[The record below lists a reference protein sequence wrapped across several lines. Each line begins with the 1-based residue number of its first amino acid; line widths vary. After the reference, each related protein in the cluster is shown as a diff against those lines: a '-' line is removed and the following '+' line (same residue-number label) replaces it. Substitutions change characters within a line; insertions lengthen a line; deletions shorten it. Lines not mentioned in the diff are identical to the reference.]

1 MTEPVIG
8 IRTATLS
15 LPGTGEVLSAL
26 NLEMRLGGITW
37 LVGESGAGKS
47 TLCNLLAGLSPVD
60 AKVSGVLDLSEI
72 VGARDGRV
80 ASEKRDI
87 TEAAAPGDGRIGLGA
102 GQGRTD
108 LGTRWGRIG
117 LGTRQGRRAMA
128 KLRRSGVIAW
138 APQNAMDT
146 FPPAMRLTEWFSRT
160 GLDSPDLAAYGLE
173 NSILRRLPHQVS
185 GGQISRISLAAA
197 VAKSPR
203 LLVCD
208 EPTAGLD
215 PEQADAVV
223 GVLNDQ
229 ASAGSRAVLA
239 VTHDLSGLQ
248 RNARPGDRVAVA
260 FNGHI
265 VEDCSVA
272 AFFAGRAANAYVQA
286 LAAAAPAAGAH
297 PLPLADGARPK
308 PWVYRDGDE
317 LRRLGEE
324 SVRTAGQG
332 QPAGRM
338 RTASGSG
345 PKHIDDGGGSE

>member
-1 MTEPVIG
+1 MTALHLRDI
-8 IRTATLS
+8 TLS

-26 NLEMRLGGITW
+26 DLGMRVGGITW

-72 VGARDGRV
+72 VGDRDGRG
-80 ASEKRDI
+80 ARGKRDI
-87 TEAAAPGDGRIGLGA
+87 AEAAGPGGGRI
-102 GQGRTD
+102 D
-108 LGTRWGRIG
+108 LGTGR
-117 LGTRQGRRAMA
+117 GRRAMA
-128 KLRRSGVIAW
+128 TMRRGGVIAW

-146 FPPAMRLTEWFSRT
+146 FPPAMRLAEWFARA
-160 GLDSPDLAAYGLE
+160 GLDSPDLAPFGLE

-203 LLVCD
+203 LLACD

-223 GVLNDQ
+223 GVLNAQ
-229 ASAGSRAVLA
+229 AAAGSRAVLA

-248 RNARPGDRVAVA
+248 RNARPGDRVAVV

-265 VEDCSVA
+265 VENGSVA
-272 AFFAGRAANAYVQA
+272 DFFAGRAANAYVQA

-297 PLPLADGARPK
+297 PLPLADGPRPK
-308 PWVYRDGDE
+308 PWVYRAGDE
-317 LRRLGEE
+317 LRRLGEGT
-324 SVRTAGQG
+324 V
-332 QPAGRM
+332 
-338 RTASGSG
+338 
-345 PKHIDDGGGSE
+345 DGGGPK

>member
-1 MTEPVIG
+1 MTALHL
-8 IRTATLS
+8 RDATLS

-26 NLEMRLGGITW
+26 DLEMPAGGITW

-72 VGARDGRV
+72 VGDRGGHGLA
-80 ASEKRDI
+80 
-87 TEAAAPGDGRIGLGA
+87 EAAVPGDGRI
-102 GQGRTD
+102 D
-108 LGTRWGRIG
+108 LGTGP
-117 LGTRQGRRAMA
+117 GRRAMA
-128 KLRRSGVIAW
+128 KMRRGGAIAW

-146 FPPAMRLTEWFSRT
+146 FPPAMRLAEWFARA
-160 GLDSPDLAAYGLE
+160 GLESPDLAPFGLE

-223 GVLNDQ
+223 GVLNEQ
-229 ASAGSRAVLA
+229 AAAGSRAVLA

-248 RNARPGDRVAVA
+248 RNARPGDRVAVV

-265 VEDCSVA
+265 VENGSVA
-272 AFFAGRAANAYVQA
+272 DFFAGRAANAYVRA

-297 PLPLADGARPK
+297 PLPLADGPRPK

-317 LRRLGEE
+317 LRRLGEGA
-324 SVRTAGQG
+324 VVGG
-332 QPAGRM
+332 
-338 RTASGSG
+338 G
-345 PKHIDDGGGSE
+345 PK

>member
-1 MTEPVIG
+1 MTVLHLHDI
-8 IRTATLS
+8 TLS

-26 NLEMRLGGITW
+26 DLELRIGGITW

-60 AKVSGVLDLSEI
+60 AKVSGVLDLGEI
-72 VGARDGRV
+72 VGVRGRHGRAEV
-80 ASEKRDI
+80 AV
-87 TEAAAPGDGRIGLGA
+87 PGGGRI
-102 GQGRTD
+102 D
-108 LGTRWGRIG
+108 LGTGR
-117 LGTRQGRRAMA
+117 GRRAMA
-128 KLRRSGVIAW
+128 TMRRSGAIAW

-146 FPPAMRLTEWFSRT
+146 FPPTMRLSEWFARA
-160 GLDSPDLAAYGLE
+160 GIENPDLGAYGLE
-173 NSILRRLPHQVS
+173 NSILRRLPNQVS

-223 GVLNDQ
+223 GVLNSQ
-229 ASAGSRAVLA
+229 AAAGSRAVLA

-248 RNARPGDRVAVA
+248 RNARPGDRVAVV

-265 VEDCSVA
+265 VENCSVED
-272 AFFAGRAANAYVQA
+272 FFAGRAENVYVRA

-297 PLPLADGARPK
+297 PLPLADGARPQ
-308 PWVYRDGDE
+308 PWVYR
-317 LRRLGEE
+317 
-324 SVRTAGQG
+324 
-332 QPAGRM
+332 
-338 RTASGSG
+338 
-345 PKHIDDGGGSE
+345 H

>member
-1 MTEPVIG
+1 MTALHLRDI
-8 IRTATLS
+8 TLS

-26 NLEMRLGGITW
+26 DLELRIGGITW

-72 VGARDGRV
+72 VGARGGSGGVGAGGDRRAGARGGFGGP
-80 ASEKRDI
+80 A
-87 TEAAAPGDGRIGLGA
+87 EAAVPGDGRIDLSA
-102 GQGRTD
+102 GR
-108 LGTRWGRIG
+108 
-117 LGTRQGRRAMA
+117 GRRAMA
-128 KLRRSGVIAW
+128 TMRRSGAIAW

-146 FPPAMRLTEWFSRT
+146 FPPTMRLSEWFARA
-160 GLDSPDLAAYGLE
+160 GIESPDLGAYGLE

-223 GVLNDQ
+223 GVLNEQ
-229 ASAGSRAVLA
+229 AAAGSRAVLA

-248 RNARPGDRVAVA
+248 RNARPGDRVAVV

-265 VEDCSVA
+265 VENCSVED
-272 AFFAGRAANAYVQA
+272 FFAGRAENVYVRA

-297 PLPLADGARPK
+297 PLPLADGARPQ

-317 LRRLGEE
+317 LRHLGEGA
-324 SVRTAGQG
+324 AGEG
-332 QPAGRM
+332 VV
-338 RTASGSG
+338 
-345 PKHIDDGGGSE
+345 DGGAVSGGGPE

>member
-1 MTEPVIG
+1 MTALHLRDI
-8 IRTATLS
+8 TLS

-26 NLEMRLGGITW
+26 DLEMRVGGITW

-60 AKVSGVLDLSEI
+60 AKVRGVLDLSEI
-72 VGARDGRV
+72 VGVSDGRG

-87 TEAAAPGDGRIGLGA
+87 AEAAVPGDGRI
-102 GQGRTD
+102 D
-108 LGTRWGRIG
+108 LGTGRG
-117 LGTRQGRRAMA
+117 SRAMA
-128 KLRRSGVIAW
+128 TMRRAGLIAW

-146 FPPAMRLTEWFSRT
+146 FPPTIRLTDWFAQA
-160 GLDSPDLAAYGLE
+160 GIDGPDLTAYGLE
-173 NSILRRLPHQVS
+173 NSILRRRPHQVS

-223 GVLNDQ
+223 GVLNEQ
-229 ASAGSRAVLA
+229 VSTGSRAVLA

-248 RNARPGDRVAVA
+248 RNARPDDRVAVI

-265 VEDCSVA
+265 VEDCSA
-272 AFFAGRAANAYVQA
+272 EDFFAGRATNAYVQA

-297 PLPLADGARPK
+297 PLPVADQPRPK
-308 PWVYRDGDE
+308 PWTYRDGDE
-317 LRRLGEE
+317 LRRLGEGVVGAGGRTQPGGRTSPGAGTLPGAGPYWGPGRDGTE
-324 SVRTAGQG
+324 SSTG
-332 QPAGRM
+332 
-338 RTASGSG
+338 
-345 PKHIDDGGGSE
+345 E

>member
-1 MTEPVIG
+1 MTALHLRDI
-8 IRTATLS
+8 TLS

-26 NLEMRLGGITW
+26 DLGMRVGGITW

-72 VGARDGRV
+72 VGDRDGRG
-80 ASEKRDI
+80 ARGKRDI
-87 TEAAAPGDGRIGLGA
+87 AEAAGPGGGRI
-102 GQGRTD
+102 D
-108 LGTRWGRIG
+108 LGTGP
-117 LGTRQGRRAMA
+117 GRRAMA
-128 KLRRSGVIAW
+128 KMRRGGVIAW

-146 FPPAMRLTEWFSRT
+146 FPPAMRLAEWFARA
-160 GLDSPDLAAYGLE
+160 GLESPDLAPFGLE

-223 GVLNDQ
+223 GVLNEQ
-229 ASAGSRAVLA
+229 AAAGSRAVLA

-248 RNARPGDRVAVA
+248 RNARPGDRVAVV

-265 VEDCSVA
+265 VENCSVA
-272 AFFAGRAANAYVQA
+272 DFFAGRAANAYVQA

-297 PLPLADGARPK
+297 PLPLADGPRPK
-308 PWVYRDGDE
+308 PWVYRAGDE
-317 LRRLGEE
+317 LRRLGEGT
-324 SVRTAGQG
+324 V
-332 QPAGRM
+332 
-338 RTASGSG
+338 
-345 PKHIDDGGGSE
+345 DGGGPK

>member
-1 MTEPVIG
+1 MTALHLRDI
-8 IRTATLS
+8 TLS
-15 LPGTGEVLSAL
+15 LPGTGEVLSSL
-26 NLEMRLGGITW
+26 DLEMRVGGITW

-60 AKVSGVLDLSEI
+60 AKVRGVLDLSEI
-72 VGARDGRV
+72 VAVRDGRG

-87 TEAAAPGDGRIGLGA
+87 AEAAVPGDGRI
-102 GQGRTD
+102 D
-108 LGTRWGRIG
+108 LGTGP
-117 LGTRQGRRAMA
+117 GRRAMA
-128 KLRRSGVIAW
+128 TMRRGGVIAW

-146 FPPAMRLTEWFSRT
+146 FPPAMRLAEWFARA
-160 GLDSPDLAAYGLE
+160 GIEGPDLAPFGLE

-223 GVLNDQ
+223 GVLNAQ
-229 ASAGSRAVLA
+229 AAAGSRAVLA

-248 RNARPGDRVAVA
+248 RNARPGDRVAVV

-265 VEDCSVA
+265 VENGSVA
-272 AFFAGRAANAYVQA
+272 DFFAGRVANAYVRA

-297 PLPLADGARPK
+297 PLPLADGPRPK
-308 PWVYRDGDE
+308 PWVYRAGDE
-317 LRRLGEE
+317 LRRLGEGA
-324 SVRTAGQG
+324 V
-332 QPAGRM
+332 
-338 RTASGSG
+338 
-345 PKHIDDGGGSE
+345 DGGGPE